1 MGKGQLVKAMLPF
14 KPLDD
19 FLTEQ
24 LGIDAK
30 ADQRGMAIGL
40 ENRVS
45 YNKLRHRNQVSWHR
59 GDFYATSLGVHP
71 SSIWRD
77 WYEVTDFPTRK
88 PRYLKKGDS

>member
-45 YNKLRHRNQVSWHR
+45 YNKLRHRNQVSWTGMR
-59 GDFYATSLGVHP
+59 LQTSRLANLD
-71 SSIWRD
+71 IL
-77 WYEVTDFPTRK
+77 RK
-88 PRYLKKGDS
+88 ETVNE